1 MLHLPT
7 VIGISLLLNVLIS
20 CLFFIAYR
28 YKKQSYY
35 LYLSGACAVFA
46 VAEILASLRVV
57 INSPFITHYLAD
69 LAIIAAPM
77 LVVVGIAKISSKKL
91 IDQQQVGTLFVI
103 SAITLLPIYTHSTG
117 QLVTSLII
125 GGLFLY
131 LAFGVLHLQSNA
143 TIHQKML
150 SACFLSHGFV
160 MLYQAG
166 LLASELYGFSGT
178 VGSQTLNAIL
188 INHLILTTACSILL
202 PFIMFAKDESKLQ
215 DLANRDSLSALLNR
229 RGLFMKG
236 EQLRKEAIQQ
246 KAPLS
251 IIMIDID
258 HFKSVNDKYGH
269 SIGDSAIQWISQHI
283 KELFSDIGVCARIGG
298 EEFAIIL
305 PEQTLVEAKES
316 AEKLHESIRKYP
328 LHCQNFNIHLS
339 VSVGVSCS
347 PNGVTPISEL
357 LQSADRRLYIAKES
371 GRDKVV
377 TQDEKSLL
385 IQL

>member
-46 VAEILASLRVV
+46 AAEILASLRVV

-77 LVVVGIAKISSKKL
+77 LVVVGIAKVSSKKL
-91 IDQQQVGTLFVI
+91 IDQQQVATLFVI

-117 QLVTSLII
+117 QLVTSMII

-131 LAFGVLHLQSNA
+131 LAFGVLHLQSNT
-143 TIHQKML
+143 TIHQKIL

-166 LLASELYGFSGT
+166 LLASELYGYSGP
-178 VGSQTLNAIL
+178 VEAQTLNAIL
-188 INHLILTTACSILL
+188 INHLILTTACSVLL
-202 PFIMFAKDESKLQ
+202 PFIMFAKDESELQ

-229 RGLFMKG
+229 RGFFMKG
-236 EQLRKEAIQQ
+236 EQLREEAIQQ
-246 KAPLS
+246 KIPLS

-258 HFKSVNDKYGH
+258 HFKSVNDTHGH
-269 SIGDSAIQWISQHI
+269 GCGDEALRHI
-283 KELFSDIGVCARIGG
+283 ADLLRKTLRETDTAGRYGG
-298 EEFAIIL
+298 EEFAV
-305 PEQTLVEAKES
+305 TLLDTDKEGAFIFAERLRTLIENSSVHCDNKQIKMTVSIGFAGFDKAFTSHEKWIEAADKALYFSKENGRNQVAAYS
-316 AEKLHESIRKYP
+316 
-328 LHCQNFNIHLS
+328 NI
-339 VSVGVSCS
+339 
-347 PNGVTPISEL
+347 
-357 LQSADRRLYIAKES
+357 KE
-371 GRDKVV
+371 G
-377 TQDEKSLL
+377 
-385 IQL
+385 